1 VRALRQDVA
10 SYLVSMTFIVIAV
23 HFGVMKL
30 VFLYDAPPRRRRT
43 TIALAYAALVGGLL
57 ITLSLRD

>member
-10 SYLVSMTFIVIAV
+10 SYLVRMTFIVIAV
-23 HFGVMKL
+23 DFGAMKL
-30 VFLYDAPPRRRRT
+30 LFLYNAPPRRRRA

-57 ITLSLRD
+57 ITLSLHD